1 MRILCISAQK
11 PDSTGSGVYLAETVA
26 SLAAAGHQLA
36 VIAGID
42 KDDSPQLAL
51 GVGIPATEASDA
63 RVETLA
69 AALQAAAHQLTN
81 PFSAAAGRG

>member
-26 SLAAAGHQLA
+26 SLAAAGHQVT

-42 KDDSPQLAL
+42 KDDSPQLAP
-51 GVGIPATEASDA
+51 GVEFLPVRFRTPELAVSRVRYERRHALRGHAIPRS
-63 RVETLA
+63 
-69 AALQAAAHQLTN
+69 
-81 PFSAAAGRG
+81 